1 MPANSHTD
9 FAIPTGTDVSSYM
22 VAMAYAYSAQWNN
35 PACVQRIGGP
45 PVLYRKKR
53 YDDQA
58 DTSAAT
64 LPGKISKNLC
74 PDFAAIY
81 MQYSLREE
89 CQSFHPK
96 NTPFPTFP
104 GTSTSSLP
112 RATQIQHFGGDHLV
126 PLGYDA
132 MDYIPP
138 SSNIPPQQ
146 VINWHLLKI
155 DNVQTI
161 MIAELKQLAT
171 RRAACLQDFVSSLQI
186 CMNRAQLG
194 ATLQA
199 EHAFESYPDSV
210 HTLVALACCGEWWSW
225 AIIKRPP
232 EENNDNMLDEVDSGR
247 KFVPDDDK
255 EPGDEAESD
264 DDGAMVPYRPKGT
277 AARPGFEPVRYV
289 NLGDAMEHA
298 KENSADAEPE
308 VGDWSLPILLGSPA
322 SNQRFYLIREHL
334 KRLSGDF

>member
-35 PACVQRIGGP
+35 RRLELPASKGIGGP
-45 PVLYRKKR
+45 QYSIEKKR

-225 AIIKRPP
+225 AIIAATRG
-232 EENNDNMLDEVDSGR
+232 EQR
-247 KFVPDDDK
+247 QH
-255 EPGDEAESD
+255 AESD